1 MLNNEDFCE
10 AADIGLGI
18 RGKKIIVQG
27 FGNVG
32 SYTAKML
39 HTLGMSLIGVG
50 VRHLHQGWW
59 RLLEDQARQGPSG
72 NE

>member
-1 MLNNEDFCE
+1 LGVYFVLKEMLNNDEFCE

-32 SYTAKML
+32 YHFAKYA
-39 HTLGMSLIGVG
+39 HREGAKIIGVI
-50 VRHLHQGWW
+50 
-59 RLLEDQARQGPSG
+59 EKDAAIYSS
-72 NE
+72 